1 MAGTGSGRIN
11 PAGSCLPDIRPDSR
25 IRKFENAGYPGSGD
39 PAKTPIRWNP
49 NFLWSETHL
58 IDSFGNIS
66 LSHVLIF
73 SDKPEYYGH

>member
-25 IRKFENAGYPGSGD
+25 IRKFEKAGYPGSGD

-49 NFLWSETHL
+49 
-58 IDSFGNIS
+58 
-66 LSHVLIF
+66 SHYTALTQ
-73 SDKPEYYGH
+73 G

>member
-25 IRKFENAGYPGSGD
+25 IRKFEKAGYPGSGD

-49 NFLWSETHL
+49 NYDQ
-58 IDSFGNIS
+58 I
-66 LSHVLIF
+66 
-73 SDKPEYYGH
+73 

>member
-25 IRKFENAGYPGSGD
+25 IRKFEKAGYPGSGD

-49 NFLWSETHL
+49 TNKFVCISKIPAFLT
-58 IDSFGNIS
+58 IYSFRYN
-66 LSHVLIF
+66 
-73 SDKPEYYGH
+73 

>member
-25 IRKFENAGYPGSGD
+25 IRKFEKAGYPGSGD

-49 NFLWSETHL
+49 TAVSTVLSAYSRSK
-58 IDSFGNIS
+58 DSYKHYVS
-66 LSHVLIF
+66 
-73 SDKPEYYGH
+73 

>member
-25 IRKFENAGYPGSGD
+25 IRKFEKAGYPGSGD

-49 NFLWSETHL
+49 KHNPRNVIKLLVSYKL
-58 IDSFGNIS
+58 YISFN
-66 LSHVLIF
+66 L
-73 SDKPEYYGH
+73 

>member
-25 IRKFENAGYPGSGD
+25 IRKFEKAGYPGSGD

-49 NFLWSETHL
+49 TQVVSQSLAPLNPLRLGATPWL
-58 IDSFGNIS
+58 I
-66 LSHVLIF
+66 
-73 SDKPEYYGH
+73 

>member
-25 IRKFENAGYPGSGD
+25 IRKFEKAGYPESGD

-49 NFLWSETHL
+49 KHL
-58 IDSFGNIS
+58 HAGTKHENW
-66 LSHVLIF
+66 HV
-73 SDKPEYYGH
+73 Y